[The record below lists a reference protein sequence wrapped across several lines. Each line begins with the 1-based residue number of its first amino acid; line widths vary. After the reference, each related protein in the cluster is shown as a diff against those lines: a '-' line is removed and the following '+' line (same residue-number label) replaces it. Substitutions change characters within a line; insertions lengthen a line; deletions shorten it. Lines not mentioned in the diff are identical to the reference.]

1 MRAEILIAMRRV
13 LVAGVLGLAVLLY
26 GAAAQ
31 AAFDGENV
39 ESFLAGLWPE
49 ARARGVTRPV
59 FDRAFADFK
68 PDASLGKLNAKQP
81 EFERPFGTYVEERVS
96 AMRIEAGRK
105 KALEHAALLQAIESR
120 FGVDSKVVLAIWGME
135 TAYGASKGSRNVV
148 RSLATLA
155 MTDARRATFWRRE
168 LVSAL
173 VLSQER
179 GLAPEALVGSWAG
192 AMGHT
197 QFIPSTY
204 ARFAVDFDRDGQRD
218 LTGSIADALAS
229 TANYLAKSGWEAG
242 MPWGFEVK
250 LPQRFDYGW
259 AAPGRTR
266 TLAEWLAAGVKPG
279 PAVGRVTLGTQL
291 QLLMPVGAAGPTF
304 LVTQNFKAILR
315 YNQSV
320 AYAVSVGH
328 LADRIAGGTSFQTAW
343 PTEPPLSRAEREEL
357 QGLLAARGHLAGDKG
372 AATDAKA
379 AVRAAQR
386 ALRLPDDGYANA
398 ALLNRLRTVRQSS
411 L

>member
-1 MRAEILIAMRRV
+1 MRAEARTMLCRAIAAILLGVVALA
-13 LVAGVLGLAVLLY
+13 LVP
-26 GAAAQ
+26 GAHAAI
-31 AAFDGENV
+31 DGETI
-39 ESFLAGLWPE
+39 ESFLIRLWPE
-49 ARARGVTRPV
+49 AKARGVTRDT
-59 FDRAFADFK
+59 FDRAFEDFK
-68 PDASLGKLNAKQP
+68 PDPSLGQLNAKQP
-81 EFERPFGTYVEERVS
+81 EFERPLGAYVQERVT
-96 AMRIEAGRK
+96 ATRIEAGRK
-105 KALEHAALLQAIESR
+105 KAVEHASLLQSIESR
-120 FGVDSKVVLAIWGME
+120 FGVDGKVVLAIWGME
-135 TAYGASKGSRNVV
+135 SAYGASKGNRTVV

-155 MTDARRATFWRRE
+155 MTDARRAPFWRRE

-173 VLSQER
+173 VLAQER

-218 LTGSIADALAS
+218 LAGSVADALAS
-229 TANYLAKSGWEAG
+229 TANYLSKSGWVAG
-242 MPWGFEVK
+242 VPWGFEVK

-259 AAPGRTR
+259 AGPGRTR

-279 PAVGRVTLGTQL
+279 PMAGHVTLGTEL
-291 QLLMPVGAAGPTF
+291 HLVMPVGAGGPTF

-328 LADRIAGGTSFQTAW
+328 LADRIAGGAALQGIW

-357 QGLLAARGHLAGDKG
+357 QSLLATRGNAQKG
-372 AATDAKA
+372 TATDLRA
-379 AVRAAQR
+379 AIRAAQR
-386 ALRLPDDGYANA
+386 ALRLPDDGHANA
-398 ALLNRLRTVRQSS
+398 ALLTRLRSTRQSS